1 MAADVSKYNMAES
14 SGFPFTLRTKKVSS
28 KTGSVVVPCTLSSN
42 VVQLHKF
49 LFDQDEY
56 DPTDDV
62 DAISDH
68 IQSETG
74 LNESSVEITQ
84 ETDGSGN

>member
-14 SGFPFTLRTKKVSS
+14 SGFPFALKTKTVSS

-49 LFDQDEY
+49 LFDQDDY
-56 DPTDDV
+56 DPTEDV

-74 LNESSVEITQ
+74 LTESSAEINQ
-84 ETDGSGN
+84 AVDGSGN